1 MSNFQ
6 KIIGALLRPRVK
18 QLARGRTIEDLVERL
33 ESSRGP
39 VEERVVGAA
48 DTPANREAINHLLGI
63 ERWGQSRLRVA
74 LGEPFERDSYRG
86 YRMPDDTPLADLQSG
101 FRDARSATIALA
113 RDLQRTGADPGRT
126 VPHNDLGDLTL
137 VEWLAYL
144 DGHAARERFR
154 IRQK

>member
-1 MSNFQ
+1 MSTFQ
-6 KIIGALLRPRVK
+6 KIIGALLRPRVR
-18 QLARGRTIEDLVERL
+18 QLGRGRSIEDLARRL
-33 ESSRGP
+33 EVSREP
-39 VEERVVGAA
+39 VEARVFGAA

-63 ERWGQSRLRVA
+63 ERWGQRRLRVA
-74 LGEPFERDSYRG
+74 LGAPFERDSYRG
-86 YRMPDDTPLADLQSG
+86 YRLPDDASLAELQAA
-101 FRDARSATIALA
+101 FRDTRSATVALA
-113 RDLQRTGADPGRT
+113 RELQRAGADPGRT